1 MMRMKTR
8 LTSPTTAAGGGGVG
22 GEEVSTD
29 WEVRPG
35 GLLVQKRSDSDVNS
49 APPAP
54 TIKVRV
60 KYGASYHEI
69 NISCQ
74 ATFGELKKKLQ
85 GATGLHHQD
94 QKLFYKDKERDSNA
108 FLDMVGLKDKSK
120 VVLVEDPISQEKR
133 YIEMRKNAKME
144 KAAKSISE
152 ISLEVDRL
160 SAQVSTLEL
169 AIKDGGKVAE
179 KEVLNLTE
187 LLMNELVKLDAVV
200 ADGEVKLQRK
210 MQVRRVQK
218 YVETLDLIKAKNTMS
233 TDPDDQVPNKNQQK
247 QSNGHL
253 SNGKIV
259 DGHTSNG
266 HKPYSVRHLKPRNTI
281 GHSPLRPPPPP
292 PPHPQSQRQEEPR
305 KSTSA
310 TVVTTQWETFE
321 SGSPLIPVSSPE
333 TQPPLVQLSP
343 ASASA
348 PSISTTANTTSN
360 HKFNWEI
367 F

>member
-22 GEEVSTD
+22 GEETRTD

-35 GLLVQKRSDSDVNS
+35 GLLVQKRSDSDLNS

-69 NISCQ
+69 SMSSQ

-94 QKLFYKDKERDSNA
+94 QKLLYKDKERDSNA
-108 FLDMVGLKDKSK
+108 FLDIVGLKDKSK
-120 VVLVEDPISQEKR
+120 VVLIEDPISQEKR

-144 KAAKSISE
+144 KAVKSISE
-152 ISLEVDRL
+152 ISFEVDRL

-169 AIKDGGKVAE
+169 AIKEGGKVAE

-187 LLMNELVKLDAVV
+187 LLMNELVKLDAIV
-200 ADGEVKLQRK
+200 AAGEVKLQRK

-218 YVETLDLIKAKNTMS
+218 YVETLDLIKAKNSMA
-233 TDPDDQVPNKNQQK
+233 TDPDYQVPNKNQQK

-253 SNGKIV
+253 SNGKIA

-266 HKPYSVRHLKPRNTI
+266 HKPYSVRHQKPGNTI
-281 GHSPLRPPPPP
+281 GHSPLRPPRP

-321 SGSPLIPVSSPE
+321 SGSPLIPLSSPE
-333 TQPPLVQLSP
+333 PQPPLVQPSS